1 MNNAAIGKHQN
12 SMFLIVLFFF
22 FIVLFLRLIVRFL
35 KGTECMLGYQV
46 RDTKWIKVLLNELDR
61 IIDSTDRGDVFF
73 GNYRLIF

>member
-1 MNNAAIGKHQN
+1 
-12 SMFLIVLFFF
+12 
-22 FIVLFLRLIVRFL
+22 
-35 KGTECMLGYQV
+35 MLGYQV